1 MFTAL
6 PAEAT
11 VGEDGTKYCGGS
23 TPFSYVHF
31 KSLGYRTWVA
41 PGTGTQYGETGSSST
56 WYTGERQGINGGGY
70 WFASGSVNLNQSSTY
85 GVCRNYG

>member
-6 PAEAT
+6 PAEAA
-11 VGEDGTKYCGGS
+11 VAEDGTQYCGGS

-31 KSLGYRTWVA
+31 KTLGHRSWIA
-41 PGTGTQYGETGSSST
+41 PGSTQHTESGSSST
-56 WYTGERQGINGGGY
+56 WYTCDRQGVNGGGY
-70 WFASGSVNLNQSSTY
+70 WFAVGSINLSQPSTY